1 MIKSFKAVAVSS
13 LAALAVVAAVSATP
27 AQAGM
32 NGGWGGPVAFGVIGG
47 LALGAILSQSQPAY
61 ASNYYSSGYSA
72 YGGSCSYEQRPVYRY
87 GQFVGYRKVTVC
99 Y

>member
-27 AQAGM
+27 AQAGW
-32 NGGWGGPVAFGVIGG
+32 NGGWGGPAAVGIIGG
-47 LALGAILSQSQPAY
+47 LALGAIISQSHPAY
-61 ASNYYSSGYSA
+61 GDSGYSA
-72 YGGSCSYEQRPVYRY
+72 YGGSCGYEQRPVYRY
-87 GQFVGYRKVTVC
+87 GHFVGYRDVKVC